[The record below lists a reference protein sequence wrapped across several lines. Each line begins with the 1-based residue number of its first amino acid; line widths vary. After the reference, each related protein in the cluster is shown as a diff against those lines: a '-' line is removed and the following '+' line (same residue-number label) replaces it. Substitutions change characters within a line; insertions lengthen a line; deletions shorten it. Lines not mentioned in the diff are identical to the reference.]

1 MSTVVS
7 SNKRPNESITG
18 EPKRRSKRPRAVTN
32 SDHEEV
38 LVEEE
43 DDEDDSSFI
52 CSDDEESN
60 DEEYEEEED
69 LKEMLQSFMKKDPTA
84 YKSLQEVQDEI
95 ERTEPNI
102 TDILKVPM
110 RLEDRAKLCQHYEIY
125 KAHTP
130 NTYEWLE
137 ARETVNK
144 MFRQFKDGYIEYMK
158 FNEEKRRQMDDE
170 AKQFKS
176 HDASLALRYKILG
189 LETSPEIKQVIFRK
203 FEEFQE
209 MSTSDDEYSKM
220 RNWLKW
226 AVDIPHNK
234 IKTFEHTSNKITNFI
249 LTASKRLDEQL
260 YGMDKV
266 KEQILMF
273 LTSKLTNPDMK
284 KSNLGLVGE
293 PGTGKTSIA
302 RLIAELLDIGFEQIS
317 FGGVDKPDFLK
328 GHEYTY
334 IGSQPGEIVKCLC
347 RMGHKNGILFLDE
360 YEKISDNKD
369 LCAAL
374 LHITDPSQNSE
385 FRDLFLSEI
394 PIDLSQLWFVY
405 SMNSLPEDS
414 ALRDRIFSIEIP
426 GYTRKDKVRIIR
438 DYLLPKALKNGDMKA
453 QDVQIDEDTSEYLV
467 KKVCEQSDKGVR
479 TIEKA
484 IGDIMNKI
492 RFIVTHQDKKGK
504 LPFKV
509 SFDPGEKLKYPITIN
524 KKLVDTFIEDKKLD
538 KTTEKMLSMYI

>member
-1 MSTVVS
+1 MSTVI
-7 SNKRPNESITG
+7 SNKRPNDNVAE

-32 SDHEEV
+32 SEDEEV
-38 LVEEE
+38 ILEEEE
-43 DDEDDSSFI
+43 DEEDDSSFI
-52 CSDDEESN
+52 CSDEDTDE
-60 DEEYEEEED
+60 DYEPED
-69 LKEMLQSFMKKDPTA
+69 LKDVLEKLKESNPEAFKVISDV
-84 YKSLQEVQDEI
+84 QEEI
-95 ERTEPNI
+95 ERTEPDVK
-102 TDILKVPM
+102 DILKAPM
-110 RLEDRAKLCQHYEIY
+110 RLEDKAKLCQYYEIY
-125 KAHTP
+125 KNHTP
-130 NTYEWLE
+130 NTFEWLE

-144 MFRQFKDGYIEYMK
+144 MFRQFKEGYQEYMK
-158 FNEEKRRQMDDE
+158 YSEKSRNNMDE
-170 AKQFKS
+170 QVKTFKS

-189 LETSPEIKQVIFRK
+189 LDTNPEIKEIIYRK

-234 IKTFEHTSNKITNFI
+234 IKTFGHMSKKITDFI
-249 LTASKRLDEQL
+249 VKASKRLDEEL
-260 YGMDKV
+260 YGMGKV

-284 KSNLGLVGE
+284 KSNLGLVGS

-369 LCAAL
+369 LCSAL

-405 SMNSLPEDS
+405 SMNSLPDDS

-426 GYTRKDKVRIIR
+426 GYTTTDKVRIIK
-438 DYLLPKALKNGDMKA
+438 DYLLPKALKNANMKPT
-453 QDVQIDEDTSEYLV
+453 DVNIDEKTCEYLV
-467 KKVCEQSDKGVR
+467 NKVCDSSDKGVR
-479 TIEKA
+479 TIEKT

-492 RFIVTHQDKKGK
+492 RFVITHQDKSGK

-509 SFDPGEKLKYPITIN
+509 TFAPDKILKYPLDIEKSLI
-524 KKLVDTFIEDKKLD
+524 DTFVEDKKISS
-538 KTTEKMLSMYI
+538 TTEKLLSMYI